1 MEKAFLIRLAIAVL
15 VAGTFFSLPLRPL
28 WVDEIYQLE
37 ATRDLPVKQV
47 LHSSMI
53 APGGMPLGYLVQTAW
68 LRVAGFS
75 RSQARLPAALF
86 GLGSVFVTAWIARQL
101 SLSASLTTVL
111 GLLTPILFR
120 YSTEARPYSQG
131 LFFSTLS
138 TAVFLTWLANPSKW
152 KWFAYLLCNVAGIYS
167 QPFSIFIP
175 VAHAIYL
182 LFFKRARLFPVSS
195 AIALTAASYLPWFLL
210 SQRALQNAPW
220 LNQMFFSWR
229 QVSPLVII
237 KEISGGGYVCSL
249 SLLLLIAA
257 SLKKT
262 LHPLLLCC
270 TIVPAVL
277 AIAADAKFNYFFA
290 IRQLIFIVPPLL
302 LLAVAAIDYL
312 WQQRKTVVAVLLSVY
327 IVGAVVKDV
336 NWQRDHKEDWGKAAA
351 AIEARLQVTHG
362 CVSFRPSRDAHAY
375 YFFKPALRFHS
386 CDNSPQRA
394 NELLAVSPYA
404 SASDRHLAVNAEN
417 VGNTL
422 IVARAY

>member
-1 MEKAFLIRLAIAVL
+1 LEKAFLIRLAIAVL
-15 VAGTFFSLPLRPL
+15 VAATFFSLPLRPL

-37 ATRDLPVKQV
+37 ATRDLPVSQI

-68 LRVAGFS
+68 LRLAGFS
-75 RSQARLPAALF
+75 RSQARFPAALF
-86 GLGSVFVTAWIARQL
+86 GLGAVFITAWIARQL
-101 SLSASLTTVL
+101 LLSASLATVL

-138 TAVFLTWLANPSKW
+138 TAVFLTWLTNPCKW

-182 LFFKRARLFPVSS
+182 LLFKRARLFPVCS
-195 AIALTAASYLPWFLL
+195 AIALTGAAYLPWFLL
-210 SQRALQNAPW
+210 SQRALQHEAW

-237 KEISGGGYVCSL
+237 KEISGGGYVCSV
-249 SLLLLIAA
+249 SMLLLIAA

-277 AIAADAKFNYFFA
+277 AIGADAKFNYFFA

-302 LLAVAAIDYL
+302 LLAVAAVDYL
-312 WQQRKTVVAVLLSVY
+312 WQERKTTVALLMSAY
-327 IVGAVVKDV
+327 ITGAVVKDV
-336 NWQRDHKEDWGKAAA
+336 NWQRDHKEDWAKAAS
-351 AIEARLQVTHG
+351 AIEAKLQITHG
-362 CVSFRPSRDAHAY
+362 CVSFAPPRDAHAY
-375 YFFKPALRFHS
+375 YFFKPALRVHT
-386 CDNSPQRA
+386 CDSSPHLV

-404 SASDRHLAVNAEN
+404 SASERHLAGNAEN